1 MPIYHA
7 AIKAVEQLKNND
19 VTEMAS
25 FNTVLEGSPVSLV
38 AKALCIFKGITPIK
52 IPAQTAKEETKWD
65 YWKPCKQKV
74 LNGQLLGFLKN
85 YKKDEMDPAL
95 VEKIKP
101 ILEEPEFAD
110 ERLKAASKAGR
121 GIGSWVRAIIQYY
134 EAMLIVNPKKEELK
148 IAEEKA
154 AAAQAV
160 WDEALARLQK
170 VEAEMKRLVDEL
182 DATVAKEKQ
191 LRKDKET
198 YENKVDLANTL
209 INSLKSEKESWEKDL
224 AAARVFKENLVGD
237 VLICSGILAY
247 LGVFIARYRKECVST
262 WADMMMKFK
271 IQSSP
276 DLSFIG
282 ILGDQVRISEWYS
295 QGLPQDEFST
305 ENAIMLENSERWSL
319 MIDP

>member
-1 MPIYHA
+1 
-7 AIKAVEQLKNND
+7 
-19 VTEMAS
+19 MAS
-25 FNTVLEGSPVSLV
+25 FNAVQEGSPVSLV
-38 AKALCIFKGITPIK
+38 AKALCIFKGVAPIK
-52 IPAQTAKEETKWD
+52 IPAQTAKDETKWD

-85 YKKDEMDPAL
+85 YKKDEMSIEL
-95 VEKIKP
+95 VEKVRP
-101 ILEEPEFAD
+101 ILEEGEFSD
-110 ERLKAASKAGR
+110 DRLKAASKAGR

-134 EAMLIVNPKKEELK
+134 DAMLIVNPKKEELK

-160 WDEALARLQK
+160 WDAALERLQK
-170 VEAEMKRLVDEL
+170 VEAEMKQLVDEL

-198 YENKVDLANTL
+198 YENKVELANTL
-209 INSLKSEKESWEKDL
+209 INSLKSEKEAWEKAL
-224 AAARVFKENLVGD
+224 AEARVFKDNLVGD

-247 LGVFIARYRKECVST
+247 LGVFIKSYREDCVAN
-262 WADMMMKFK
+262 WAEMMKTFK

-276 DLSFIG
+276 DLSFVS

-319 MIDP
+319 MIDPQMQANIWLK